1 MADAYQC
8 PTCEQTHRG
17 GCHAHKKPA
26 RGGGPCHAIVA
37 PGATACRFHGG
48 AAPQARAKAADRVAE
63 AEARADVARSAA
75 RTDTPPAV
83 ALLELVQYQAGI
95 VVYWRGR
102 VEDVDEDD
110 LVWGE
115 TKREKGVGP
124 EGPIDK
130 GTSEAAPHI
139 AYRLLTEAQRD
150 LERYASAALKAGVDE
165 RRVRLAEQE
174 GAAVA
179 GAIRAILGALNLTPE
194 QQQLV
199 PTVVPAQLRL
209 LAGEGVTP

>member
-1 MADAYQC
+1 MADPYEC
-8 PTCEQTHRG
+8 PTCGQTHRG
-17 GCHAHKKPA
+17 GCRGHKKPA
-26 RGGGPCHAIVA
+26 RGGGPCHADVS
-37 PGATACRFHGG
+37 PGFTVCWHHG
-48 AAPQARAKAADRVAE
+48 ANSPQAKKAAADRVAE
-63 AEARADVARSAA
+63 AEARADVARFAA
-75 RTDTPPAV
+75 RTDVHPAE

-95 VVYWRGR
+95 VVYWRR
-102 VEDVDEDD
+102 VVETVDEKD

-150 LERYASAALKAGVDE
+150 LERYASSALKAGVDE
-165 RRVRLAEQE
+165 RRVRLAEQQ
-174 GAAVA
+174 
-179 GAIRAILGALNLTPE
+179 GALVVRVIRGVLDALHLTPE

-209 LAGEGVTP
+209 LTVEGATA